1 MLNDTSGCFENLKI
15 ESNSCSL
22 LIYGT
27 KWNFIGACLGS
38 GFGAS
43 RSLFSTT
50 PRATRSCRL
59 KSSTAAANSSTTSAP
74 TSGGKCRRRRLRAA
88 PRWKTLKVSSF
99 DVLLLFVIYIE
110 FIKSAAYELKMPKKF
125 FLIEPSMHFSFNL
138 IVFQTL

>member
-1 MLNDTSGCFENLKI
+1 MLNDTSGCFEDLKLV
-15 ESNSCSL
+15 SNSSSL
-22 LIYGT
+22 LFYGT

-43 RSLFSTT
+43 RSQFSTT

-99 DVLLLFVIYIE
+99 DVLWQFVRYIE
-110 FIKSAAYELKMPKKF
+110 FIKSATYELKMLKKV
-125 FLIEPSMHFSFNL
+125 FLAEPLMHFSYNL
-138 IVFQTL
+138 IVC